1 MYILRLC
8 FPGRDSPHPED
19 VMRRAFLS
27 LALTLSAAASAGG
40 QQPIGDSAYTT
51 TDVMIPMRD
60 SVRLHTVI
68 VAPRGAG
75 ALPLLMDRTPYGAA
89 GAAGGVTRN
98 AGYLGLSGYI
108 IVLQDIRGR
117 FGSQGT
123 FDMNRPPHSGHA
135 GTADSTDT
143 YAPIDCAGENA
154 G

>member
-8 FPGRDSPHPED
+8 FPGRDSPHLED

-40 QQPIGDSAYTT
+40 QQPVGDSAYTT

-89 GAAGGVTRN
+89 GAPGARTRN
-98 AGYLGLSGYI
+98 AGTLGPSGSP
-108 IVLQDIRGR
+108 IRLRHNRRR
-117 FGSQGT
+117 F
-123 FDMNRPPHSGHA
+123 
-135 GTADSTDT
+135 
-143 YAPIDCAGENA
+143 
-154 G
+154 